1 MREREIERVREN
13 ICLVSLDKH
22 HCYLLVFSSL
32 DNRWSEF
39 SIGWPGPRSVHD
51 WGCRGQRWDEEWWLL
66 DNQCHSQG
74 HSGGWQ
80 EEAETGSRHKE
91 VNLRRISSLLGEI
104 TSDFTYNIIFIS
116 ERIYLLLWI
125 WLLYWNSLILDR
137 ELYGF
142 ILILNS
148 EKIIGFCSS

>member
-13 ICLVSLDKH
+13 ICLVSFDKH

-32 DNRWSEF
+32 DNKWSEF

-51 WGCRGQRWDEEWWLL
+51 WGRRGQRWDEEWWLL

-80 EEAETGSRHKE
+80 EEAETGSGHKE
-91 VNLRRISSLLGEI
+91 VNLRRISTLLGEI
-104 TSDFTYNIIFIS
+104 TSDFTYNIILSENISVTIDLVIILKFIN
-116 ERIYLLLWI
+116 I
-125 WLLYWNSLILDR
+125 WWWVRWFYTHH
-137 ELYGF
+137 
-142 ILILNS
+142 S
-148 EKIIGFCSS
+148 EKITGFCLS